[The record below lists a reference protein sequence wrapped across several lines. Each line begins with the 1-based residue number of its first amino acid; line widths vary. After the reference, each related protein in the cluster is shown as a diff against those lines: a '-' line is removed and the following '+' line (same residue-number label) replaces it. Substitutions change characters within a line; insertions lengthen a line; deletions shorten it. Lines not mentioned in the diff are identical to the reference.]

1 MLLFGIIMTERVLLR
16 FVALG
21 DSLTV
26 GFQPP
31 GLYLPGREEFP
42 YTSFLE
48 TIIHRELP
56 RKGLDHIEVSFI
68 NLGVLGDTTR
78 RMLQRFPSQVA
89 PLRPD
94 YVIVWGGINDLFSL
108 EEPEDI
114 YSNLRRIYEIALE
127 CDIKPIACTLTPVL
141 GYDELMPRIK
151 RLNDLLRRHCRAHGI
166 PIADLFSATADDAG
180 RLREAF
186 SSDGV
191 HLSQAGYMKVASII
205 YHEVL
210 EKILEDYGRGR

>member
-1 MLLFGIIMTERVLLR
+1 MAKRTWLR

-21 DSLTV
+21 DSLTA

-48 TIIHRELP
+48 AILYRELP
-56 RKGLDHIEVSFI
+56 RKGLAHLEVSFV

-78 RMLQRFPSQVA
+78 RMLQRFSSQVA

-94 YVIVWGGINDLFSL
+94 YVIVWGGINDLFSMVET
-108 EEPEDI
+108 EEA
-114 YSNLRRIYEIALE
+114 YSNLKGIYEMAE
-127 CDIKPIACTLTPVL
+127 ESDVKPIACTLTSVL
-141 GYDELMPRIK
+141 GYDDLIPRIM
-151 RLNDLLRRHCRAHGI
+151 RLNNLLKNYCVREGI
-166 PIADLFSATADDAG
+166 PVADLFSATADDAG

-191 HLSQAGYMKVASII
+191 HLSQAGYMKVANTI
-205 YHEVL
+205 YYEAL
-210 EKILEDYGRGR
+210 EKILEEYGKGRAR